1 VNILINNNNNF
12 LKLDLKTFLRGFVLL
27 ITFLI
32 SVFLGNLYVQG
43 DQTVYIRTY
52 NGMPDYS
59 FFDAYLF
66 YTFNISSIEI
76 IHFVIVWFASNLG
89 IDKVIFMSGCNTF
102 IAGLIIRIFDKMNVS
117 FTITALFI
125 LTNFYLYVIF
135 FAAERLKF
143 GILFFLLCII
153 YRRRRYLYP
162 ILLTTSILSHL
173 QMIILFLCKAFQLL
187 ITEIRSIIF
196 TLKLKWSLLLPL
208 PIILV
213 GLLFLQNSI
222 FEKILAY
229 SKADSIFDFLRIMIF
244 FLISI
249 FYARDKIEPVL
260 YFFPLFVAVYF
271 VSGDRVNMIGYIVS
285 LYYCLPYRRGI
296 NLGMLITSF
305 YFLYMNIDFVLR
317 IIENGNGFPPR

>member
-1 VNILINNNNNF
+1 MINNNNNF
-12 LKLDLKTFLRGFVLL
+12 FNLSLKNFLRASVLL
-27 ITFLI
+27 LVFFI
-32 SVFLGNLYVQG
+32 SFFIGNLYIEG

-66 YTFNISSIEI
+66 YTLNISSREI
-76 IHFVIVWFASNLG
+76 IHFVIIWLASNLG
-89 IDKVIFMSGCNTF
+89 VEKVIFMSGCNTLV
-102 IAGLIIRIFDKMNVS
+102 AGLIIKIFDKMNVS
-117 FTITALFI
+117 FAITALFI

-143 GILFFLLCII
+143 GILFFLLSVI
-153 YRRRRYLYP
+153 YRKRRYLYP
-162 ILLTTSILSHL
+162 LLLITSILSHL
-173 QMIILFLCKAFQLL
+173 QMLILFSCKAFELF
-187 ITEIRSIIF
+187 ITEIRIIIV
-196 TLKLKWSLLLPL
+196 TLKLKWSLLFTL

-213 GLLFLQNSI
+213 GLLFLQNFI

-229 SKADSIFDFLRIMIF
+229 SSTNSIFDFLRIMIF

-249 FYARDKIEPVL
+249 FYAREKNEPVL

-271 VSGDRVNMIGYIVS
+271 VGGDRVNMIGYIVS